1 MGCSSRTTPIN
12 NGKWDFMI
20 EIFDFILH
28 IDKHLENIAFTY
40 GNFVYLILFFI
51 IFAETGFVITP
62 FLPGDSLLFVV
73 GSFAGVSI
81 LDIKIVYPSLL
92 FASIL
97 GNTVNYYIGL
107 KFGRKILENTNLIK
121 KEYIEQ
127 TEKFFARYG
136 SKAVI
141 ISRFLPFFRTFVP
154 FFAGV
159 GKMNSG
165 KFLVYNF
172 TGGFLWITSF
182 VFAGYLFGN
191 IPVIKEN
198 FSLFVYG
205 IIALTILPV
214 VYKTIKR

>member
-1 MGCSSRTTPIN
+1 
-12 NGKWDFMI
+12 MI

-28 IDKHLENIAFTY
+28 IDKHLENIAFMY
-40 GNFVYLILFFI
+40 GGFVYLILFFI

-81 LDIKIVYPSLL
+81 LNIKIVYPSLL

-198 FSLFVYG
+198 FSLFIYG

-214 VYKTIKR
+214 VYKAIKR